1 MTRRERAQVLVWT
14 AVMMPL
20 FLAVIGLAIDGGI
33 TFDARRGLQNVADGA
48 ARAGATRLDLR
59 TLRATGGQTV
69 ALDPQGARE
78 AASAYLAQQ
87 PRDIQASVTASQRE
101 VVVRATR
108 EIPTAFL
115 RIVGINTVRISAT
128 APAQVRHGVGRG
140 AP

>member
-48 ARAGATRLDLR
+48 ARAGATRLDLQ
-59 TLRATGGQTV
+59 TLRASGGQTV
-69 ALDPQGARE
+69 AIDPQAARD

-87 PRDIQASVTASQRE
+87 PRDIQGSVTTSQRE
-101 VVVRATR
+101 VVVRVTR

-128 APAQVRHGVGRG
+128 APAQVRHGVDRG